1 MNYIYGL
8 VLFIVIASALIFIQS
23 INNELTYYVSTV
35 DNKKYLVRNDDRKHE
50 SANYMARVQKKIYI
64 LLEHMKSN
72 YGDDGR
78 VQRLLQKY
86 NSDNIC
92 ESMKN
97 SIYTSYSVN
106 KGEKIVICIKEKDK
120 EETFIDMNTTVFV
133 VIHEIAHIMTKSVG
147 HNKDFWDNMKFL
159 LENSIKLGIYTKEDY
174 KNAPKKY
181 CGIMIT
187 DSPLD

>member
-1 MNYIYGL
+1 
-8 VLFIVIASALIFIQS
+8 
-23 INNELTYYVSTV
+23 
-35 DNKKYLVRNDDRKHE
+35 
-50 SANYMARVQKKIYI
+50 
-64 LLEHMKSN
+64 MKS
-72 YGDDGR
+72 
-78 VQRLLQKY
+78 
-86 NSDNIC
+86 
-92 ESMKN
+92 
-97 SIYTSYSVN
+97 SIYTSYSLN

-159 LENSIKLGIYTKEDY
+159 LENAIKLGIYTKEDY
-174 KNAPKKY
+174 KNNPKKY